1 MQRLS
6 RTVGLRV
13 ALIGVLLACL
23 MASCRNAPSLRPGDS
38 VSVKDTVA
46 LAENLF
52 RYARNVTAVP
62 TEYGYLM
69 EVLNPWDSTQKLGR
83 YALLKEGCQVDQC
96 PVAGLE
102 TVSLP
107 VKSVVSFSSTQW
119 SMFLLMDEIDRVKG
133 ILEGRY
139 VHDDRMKTLLEHGT
153 VKDVG
158 TESAKN
164 IELMIQM
171 HPDILLYSPYFD
183 GNQDPLKVTGAVLF
197 PFADYLETTPLGRAE
212 WIRVIG
218 LLTGRETYAD
228 SCFEAIVHRYDRLKT
243 LCADVEQKPT
253 VFSDL
258 AFNGQWYVAGGQSY
272 IARLFADAGADYI
285 WKDNPSTAS
294 FPLDSETILA
304 QARHADFWRV
314 ANSSSLPMTY
324 PSLQKENAVYGLFDA
339 YRNRHIIV
347 CDIQETG
354 YFETSQL
361 EPDVLLADFIYFFH
375 PERLAAVEMDYAPKY
390 YHWMSE

>member
-1 MQRLS
+1 MQRVS
-6 RTVGLRV
+6 RKNSIRV
-13 ALIGVLLACL
+13 ALISFSLIWLLV
-23 MASCRNAPSLRPGDS
+23 SCRNAPSLRQETS
-38 VSVKDTVA
+38 VAKSDTITQS
-46 LAENLF
+46 ENLF
-52 RYARNVTAVP
+52 HYAHNVTAFP
-62 TEYGYLM
+62 TDYGYLM
-69 EVLNPWDSTQKLGR
+69 EVLNPWDSTQTLGR
-83 YALLKEGCQVDQC
+83 YALVKETCTEAVR
-96 PVAGLE
+96 PEEGLE
-102 TVSLP
+102 QIALP
-107 VKSVVSFSSTQW
+107 VSSVISFSSTQW
-119 SMFLLMDEIDRVKG
+119 SIFLLMEEIARVKG

-139 VHDDRMKTLLEHGT
+139 VHDPRMKALLADGV

-164 IELMIQM
+164 IEMMIQM
-171 HPDILLYSPYFD
+171 RPDILLYSPYFD

-218 LLTGRETYAD
+218 LLIGREHEAD
-228 SCFEAIVHRYDRLKT
+228 SCFEAIVQRYDQLKD
-243 LCADVEQKPT
+243 LCADVEERPT

-294 FPLDSETILA
+294 FPLDAETILA
-304 QARHADFWRV
+304 KARHADYWRV
-314 ANSSSLPMTY
+314 ANSSSFPMTY
-324 PSLQKENAVYGLFDA
+324 SSLQKENAVYGLFDA
-339 YRNRHIIV
+339 YQNRHIIV

-361 EPDVLLADFIYFFH
+361 EPDVLLADFIHFFH
-375 PERLAAVEMDYAPKY
+375 PERLHDIDGAYVPKY
-390 YHWMSE
+390 YHYMEE

>member
-1 MQRLS
+1 
-6 RTVGLRV
+6 
-13 ALIGVLLACL
+13 
-23 MASCRNAPSLRPGDS
+23 
-38 VSVKDTVA
+38 
-46 LAENLF
+46 
-52 RYARNVTAVP
+52 
-62 TEYGYLM
+62 M

-83 YALLKEGCQVDQC
+83 YALVNEGC
-96 PVAGLE
+96 PEEKRPSGGLE
-102 TVSLP
+102 TVQLP
-107 VKSVVSFSSTQW
+107 VKSVLSFSSTQW
-119 SMFLLMDEIDRVKG
+119 SMFLLMGEIDRVKG

-139 VHDDRMKTLLEHGT
+139 VHDPRMKALLESGT

-212 WIRVIG
+212 WIRVVG
-218 LLTGRETYAD
+218 LLTGHQHDAD
-228 SCFEAIVHRYDRLKT
+228 SCFEAIVHRYDTLKA

-285 WKDNPSTAS
+285 WKDNPSAAS

-304 QARHADFWRV
+304 QARHADYWRI

-324 PSLQKENAVYGLFDA
+324 TSLQKENAVYGLFDA
-339 YRNRHIIV
+339 FQNRRILV

-361 EPDVLLADFIYFFH
+361 EPDVLLADFIHFFH
-375 PERLAAVEMDYAPKY
+375 PERLSSVEADYVPKY
-390 YHWMSE
+390 YHWLAE